1 MLNYYSPQLY
11 QEALSLMIVG
21 IVRIVNKDL
30 RKTALRVVSKMG
42 LLKLVRPYWSHII
55 GGSARFIPGPSG

>member
-11 QEALSLMIVG
+11 QKALSLMIVG
-21 IVRIVNKDL
+21 VVRIANKDL
-30 RKTALRVVSKMG
+30 RKTALEVVSKMG

-55 GGSARFIPGPSG
+55 GGSARFIYG